1 MIPIESSGTIINANN
16 RQFDKQISYE
26 IRQQQRNGNDEFVK
40 VYSSIMKDIFNL
52 TIDFDTDDWR
62 NTRTPKFWERY
73 NSLRTDYEKK
83 AITLEYIKA
92 YLRNRN

>member
-16 RQFDKQISYE
+16 RQFDKQIYYE
-26 IRQQQRNGNDEFVK
+26 IQQQKKNGNDGFFK
-40 VYSSIMKDIFNL
+40 VYSSINKYIFNL

-62 NTRTPKFWERY
+62 NTRTPKYWERY
-73 NSLRTDYEKK
+73 NSLRTDYERK

-92 YLRNRN
+92 YLRRRN

>member
-26 IRQQQRNGNDEFVK
+26 IRQQQRNGNHEFVK

-73 NSLRTDYEKK
+73 NSLKTDYERK

-92 YLRNRN
+92 YLRTRK

>member
-26 IRQQQRNGNDEFVK
+26 IRQQQRNGNHEFVK

-92 YLRNRN
+92 YLRRRN

>member
-26 IRQQQRNGNDEFVK
+26 IRQQQKNGNDEFVK

-73 NSLRTDYEKK
+73 NSLKTDYERK

-92 YLRNRN
+92 YLRTRK

>member
-26 IRQQQRNGNDEFVK
+26 IRQQQRNGNDDFFK

-62 NTRTPKFWERY
+62 NARTPKFWERY
-73 NSLRTDYEKK
+73 NSLKTDYEKK

-92 YLRNRN
+92 YLRRRN

>member
-26 IRQQQRNGNDEFVK
+26 IRQQQRNGNDGFYK

-62 NTRTPKFWERY
+62 NTRTPKFRERY

-92 YLRNRN
+92 YLRTRN

>member
-26 IRQQQRNGNDEFVK
+26 IRQQQRNGNDGFFK

-73 NSLRTDYEKK
+73 NSLKTDYEKK

-92 YLRNRN
+92 YLRRRN